1 MTLPREARLT
11 KYKEIK
17 MNNYHHH
24 VSGFFVQQREAEKV
38 ISEIIANGI
47 PKKRIHLFGKNSV
60 LPTHTEKDSDKEVLK
75 DVLVDGAIGTAIG
88 TGLGLLVEVAL
99 VAANVTLFI
108 ASPLIAPLALLGWGA
123 SIGGVVGASVG
134 AAETTKPLSNL
145 VHDAI
150 VAGQTVVV
158 VETLTKEE
166 TVIAGKIIKVSI
178 GNYSDISDPISS

>member
-1 MTLPREARLT
+1 
-11 KYKEIK
+11 

-24 VSGFFVQQREAEKV
+24 VSGFFVHQRDAEKV
-38 ISEIIANGI
+38 ISQIISNGI
-47 PKKRIHLFGKNSV
+47 PTERVHLFNKNSAARSD
-60 LPTHTEKDSDKEVLK
+60 TSKISDTTKDSSDEVLK

-134 AAETTKPLSNL
+134 AAENPKPLSDL

-150 VAGQTVVV
+150 VAGQSVVV

-166 TVIAGKIIKVSI
+166 TIMAGQAIQVSV
-178 GNYSDISDPISS
+178 GN